1 VIGNGLILLCMLG
14 VINFLPSSGPVFG
27 KAVTSSPHLAG
38 ITFTGSGELVS
49 WTSFVVVSD
58 HNRNV

>member
-1 VIGNGLILLCMLG
+1 MLG